1 MMRATQPLPEAS
13 PQDHSDAAARAD
25 ELRDEGRHAEAI
37 SLLVNVIQ
45 ELELLPGP
53 VPAWPYARLALLHR
67 HLQEY
72 DEEVRVLERYQS
84 LVPDGTHRSRFAARL
99 SKASALADRQHNV
112 RERIRMR
119 A

>member
-1 MMRATQPLPEAS
+1 MRATQPLPEAS
-13 PQDHSDAAARAD
+13 PTEQTTAAALAD
-25 ELRDEGRHAEAI
+25 ELRDAGRHAEAI
-37 SLLVNVIQ
+37 AHLAAVIQ
-45 ELELLPGP
+45 ELEQLPEP

-67 HLQEY
+67 HLQQY

-99 SKASALADRQHNV
+99 SKASALADRQHSV